1 MGMTQLRIYSNETQ
15 EYHLKC
21 CSHEESMQQHKM
33 QQQGTTSVSIS
44 CLCVTFGINCQMLN
58 PVGLQMTLVV
68 SALVNSRTLP
78 LSISMVR
85 LSTQRLC

>member
-1 MGMTQLRIYSNETQ
+1 
-15 EYHLKC
+15 
-21 CSHEESMQQHKM
+21 MQQPKM

-44 CLCVTFGINCQMLN
+44 CLCITFGINCQMLN

-85 LSTQRLC
+85 LSTPTIVLKYVGRFNDLIYLLWDHKYLL